1 MSNTIYTVKDKD
13 TLGAIAR
20 ANGTTVDELTQVNRL
35 RDYNKIKP
43 GQQLVIP
50 TSKAVLRA
58 GGTTSADFWSSTRLR
73 FTDAVDRA
81 IANLKVRLTN
91 GDQELIATTDANGC
105 LPAMSCTS
113 PDAVLDIFVERSSHK
128 GGGEKKIGS
137 FTPMAGKQSVKV
149 QSGKQVEKTKMRRH
163 AGTPHV
169 PPKKMP
175 DEIPGTKLETATRA
189 GNPLTCVKGCECPNP
204 DNLMLGPNAEFREY
218 VKTAAQRAG
227 LVLQSVAA
235 VMNAEAIKDKTGK
248 WKADSKSNK
257 SSATGMTQ
265 FLDGSWVG
273 EALRTGTHLNAKAM
287 QNGWLSK
294 EAKGQFQFKKADG
307 SFVTG
312 PDLLRKLMALVTS
325 KRVSSDANLQKLLDL
340 REQAE
345 YAIIGAMDYAKYNL
359 DTLAAKGYD
368 VATLNDTE
376 KARIMYLCHHLGA
389 GDAVH
394 FIQHTIPEED
404 VFKLGKNGKK
414 ILVQNGAR
422 KLLTAQIGA
431 VRAEKEYIAPNG
443 GSWVKGHREWLQGF
457 IGNHIKTSEKTCP
470 GSRREE
476 FEEQED
482 VKLTKITDRLK
493 K

>member
-1 MSNTIYTVKDKD
+1 MSTIYTVKDKD

-20 ANGTTVDELTQVNRL
+20 ANGATVDELAQVNGL
-35 RDYNKIKP
+35 RDHNKIKP

-50 TSKAVLRA
+50 ISKAALRA
-58 GGTTSADFWSSTRLR
+58 DVTTTDDFWSNTRLR

-81 IANLKVRLTN
+81 IANLKVRLIN
-91 GDQELIATTDANGC
+91 GHQELIATTDSNGC
-105 LPAMSCTS
+105 LPAMNCAGPGATF
-113 PDAVLDIFVERSSHK
+113 DIFVKRAAHK

-137 FTPMAGKQSVKV
+137 YTPMAGEQTVKV

-163 AGTPHV
+163 AGNSDI
-169 PPKKMP
+169 PPKKMSR
-175 DEIPGTKLETATRA
+175 ETPGTKLETATRV

-204 DNLMLGPNAEFREY
+204 DNLMLGPNAEFRGY

-235 VMNAEAIKDKTGK
+235 VMNAEATKDKTGK

-273 EALRTGTHLNAKAM
+273 EALRTGTHLNAKVM

-294 EAKGQFQFKKADG
+294 DAKGQLQFKKADG

-312 PDLLRKLMALVTS
+312 PDLLRKLMKLVTS
-325 KRVSSDANLQKLLDL
+325 KRVASDGNLQKLLDL

-345 YAIIGAMDYAKYNL
+345 YAIIGAMDYAKGNL
-359 DTLAAKGYD
+359 DALSAKGYD
-368 VATLNDTE
+368 VAGLNDTE
-376 KARIMYLCHHLGA
+376 KARIMYLCHHLGI
-389 GDAVH
+389 GDAIH

-404 VFKLGKNGKK
+404 VFKQGKNGKK
-414 ILVQNGAR
+414 VLIQNGAR
-422 KLLTAQIGA
+422 KLLTAQLGA
-431 VRAEKEYIAPNG
+431 AQAEKDYVTPNG
-443 GSWVKGHREWLQGF
+443 GSWVKGHRAWLGDF
-457 IGNHIKTSEKTCP
+457 VDRNIIPHRFSCP
-470 GSRREE
+470 GDVLENFKREE
-476 FEEQED
+476 KFSG
-482 VKLTKITDRLK
+482 LLNITDKAKL
-493 K
+493 